1 MIGEVGRG
9 SAEFLFCRQNVPQR
23 FADSYD
29 IGFHILVDELSEQD
43 LAALID
49 EETARGGGGGDGV
62 TGEDIVKVADPQ
74 PCPLYEDEVLSVAE
88 SV

>member
-1 MIGEVGRG
+1 MQQSGEGKGDDGRG
-9 SAEFLFCRQNVPQR
+9 KSSR
-23 FADSYD
+23 S
-29 IGFHILVDELSEQD
+29 
-43 LAALID
+43 
-49 EETARGGGGGDGV
+49 GV